1 MPIDATPLL
10 QHTLALA
17 DPQLVLAQSA
27 FVLVSWWKFLFF
39 FIPLLAW
46 GVLVSKVFDKHAER
60 FHLGRE
66 AWGSVHLALGLVAL
80 LAGLA
85 VPIPTGWGFLVGFAV
100 MLVILAIDVL
110 VFTTITN
117 RDERVPDH
125 LKLKLNL
132 SGLAEASQRRK
143 AAKQAA
149 TVSLEIKDGS
159 GRLVPAPDKETP
171 EYEVRVE
178 AEQVFIKARD
188 MRAGRLI
195 ITARAPEA
203 GGSAAEFIIDG
214 VRHPGEALT
223 PQNAKAIIDF
233 WKSCA
238 GLDVKD
244 VRRRLTG
251 KCEVTDD
258 AGVRTRI
265 KMISIGHKGG
275 LRLTMLFN
283 PVESVTRKADDLGLS
298 PVQREILDEIVTDP
312 GGLVLLGAGPMNGR
326 TTTFY
331 SIIQMHD
338 AYTSNVQTIEIEP
351 MAELE
356 GIRQIDFDPASDAE
370 FSTTLRSI
378 LRRDPDVVGVAEMP
392 DVETA
397 KEIMHADLDRT
408 RVYLSLNVDS
418 ALGAIQVWLK
428 ASGDPAKATAK
439 LRGVVAQKLIRQ
451 LCGNCRV
458 PYQPPPE
465 LLKRLQLPSKVQQLY
480 KKGGQVLIRNKA
492 EICPVCK
499 GIGYEAQ
506 IGVFE
511 VYPIGPTEQKMIA
524 AQDWSGLRGE
534 MRKRKLPSIQQSAL
548 LKAVDGET
556 SMEEVQRIMAQPKM
570 ARKPAKEAAKN

>member
-1 MPIDATPLL
+1 MPIDAIPLMHHSPLTTGTPI
-10 QHTLALA
+10 
-17 DPQLVLAQSA
+17 VLAQNA
-27 FVLVSWWKFLFF
+27 LVLMSWWKFLFF
-39 FIPLLAW
+39 FVPFLGWAW
-46 GVLVSKVFDKHAER
+46 LVSKVFDKHAER

-66 AWGSVHLALGLVAL
+66 GWGAVHLTLGLVAL
-80 LAGLA
+80 VAGLA
-85 VPIPTGWGFLVGFAV
+85 VPIPTGWGFLVGFALMV
-100 MLVILAIDVL
+100 FILAIDVIA
-110 VFTTITN
+110 FTTITN

-132 SGLAEASQRRK
+132 AGLAEASQRRK

-149 TVSLEIKDGS
+149 TVSLEVKDSNGTII
-159 GRLVPAPDKETP
+159 PAPDKETP
-171 EYEVRVE
+171 EYEIRVE
-178 AEQVFIKARD
+178 AEQVFIKARE

-195 ITARAPEA
+195 ITARPPEA

-223 PQNAKAIIDF
+223 PQKAKAIIDF
-233 WKSCA
+233 WKACA
-238 GLDVKD
+238 NLDVKD
-244 VRRRLTG
+244 VRRRLIG
-251 KCEVTDD
+251 KCEATDD

-265 KMISIGHKGG
+265 RMTSIGHKGG
-275 LRLTMLFN
+275 LRLTMIFN
-283 PVESVTRKADDLGLS
+283 PVESVTRKVEDLGLTDA
-298 PVQREILDEIVTDP
+298 QREALDEIVASD
-312 GGLVLLGAGPMNGR
+312 GGLVLLGAKPMQGR

-331 SIIQMHD
+331 TVVQMHD
-338 AYTSNVQTIEIEP
+338 AYTNNVQTIEIEP

-356 GIRQIDFDPASDAE
+356 GIRQIEFDPTSDAE

-397 KEIMHADLDRT
+397 REIMHADLDRT

-418 ALGAIQVWLK
+418 ALGAIQIWLK
-428 ASGDPAKATAK
+428 AAGDPAKASAK
-439 LRGVVAQKLIRQ
+439 LHGVVAQKLIRQ

-524 AQDWSGLRGE
+524 AQDWAGLRGE

-556 SMEEVQRIMAQPKM
+556 SMEEIQRITAPPRKSKPVKQPS
-570 ARKPAKEAAKN
+570 A

>member
-1 MPIDATPLL
+1 MPIDAIPLL
-10 QHTLALA
+10 HHTPTTAGT
-17 DPQLVLAQSA
+17 PLVLAQNA
-27 FVLVSWWKFLFF
+27 LVLMSWWKFLFF
-39 FIPLLAW
+39 FVPMLGWAW
-46 GVLVSKVFDKHAER
+46 LVSKVFDKHAER

-66 AWGSVHLALGLVAL
+66 GWGAVHLTLGLVAL

-85 VPIPTGWGFLVGFAV
+85 VPIPTGWGFLVGFALMV
-100 MLVILAIDVL
+100 FILAIDVIA
-110 VFTTITN
+110 FTTITN
-117 RDERVPDH
+117 RDERVPEH

-132 SGLAEASQRRK
+132 AGLAEASRRRK

-149 TVSLEIKDGS
+149 TVSLEIRDSEGTIIT
-159 GRLVPAPDKETP
+159 APDKETP
-171 EYEVRVE
+171 EYEIRVE
-178 AEQVFIKARD
+178 AEQVFIKARE
-188 MRAGRLI
+188 MRTGRLI

-223 PQNAKAIIDF
+223 PQRAKAIIDF

-238 GLDVKD
+238 NLDVKD
-244 VRRRLTG
+244 VRRRLIG
-251 KCEVTDD
+251 KCEVTDN

-265 KMISIGHKGG
+265 RMTSIGHKGG
-275 LRLTMLFN
+275 LRLTMIFN
-283 PVESVTRKADDLGLS
+283 PTESVTRKVEDLGLS
-298 PVQREILDEIVTDP
+298 DQQRKALDEIVAAS
-312 GGLVLLGAGPMNGR
+312 GGLVLLGAKPMQGR

-331 SIIQMHD
+331 TVVQMHD
-338 AYTSNVQTIEIEP
+338 AYTNNVQTIEIEP

-356 GIRQIDFDPASDAE
+356 GIRQIEFDPTSDAE

-397 KEIMHADLDRT
+397 REILNADLDRT
-408 RVYLSLNVDS
+408 RVYLSLNIDS
-418 ALGAIQVWLK
+418 ALGAIQIWLK
-428 ASGDPAKATAK
+428 AAGDPAKASK
-439 LRGVVAQKLIRQ
+439 QLRGVVAQKLIRQ

-458 PYQPPPE
+458 PYQPPPD

-506 IGVFE
+506 LGVFE
-511 VYPIGPTEQKMIA
+511 VYPIGPTEQKLIA
-524 AQDWSGLRGE
+524 AQDWAGLRGE
-534 MRKRKLPSIQQSAL
+534 LRKRKLPSIQQSAL
-548 LKAVDGET
+548 LKAVEGET
-556 SMEEVQRIMAQPKM
+556 SMEEVQRITAPPKPKK
-570 ARKPAKEAAKN
+570 KPAAQTTT